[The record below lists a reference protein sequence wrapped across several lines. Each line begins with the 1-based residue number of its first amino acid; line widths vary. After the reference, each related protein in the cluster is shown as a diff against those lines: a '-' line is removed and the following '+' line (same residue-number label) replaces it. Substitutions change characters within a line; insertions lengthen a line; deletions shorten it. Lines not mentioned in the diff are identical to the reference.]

1 MESMAFSISSIV
13 IDPEV
18 SPISGPV
25 RIIMDWV
32 SPRDLSGAVWKVF
45 FQVDTIRK
53 RKLLEVMSLP
63 PSDYIS
69 GVNNLVI
76 DIPSIEVESAH
87 NITAGILVLSL
98 SLQDE
103 ELLGIN
109 MIVQI
114 MLKEGNL
121 FKTIFSPL
129 E

>member
-1 MESMAFSISSIV
+1 MAFSISSIV